1 VVTIGTGGIGLNCIQ
16 GAAICG
22 SKVNIAVDLVDEKI
36 QAALQLGA
44 THGINPGNGDI
55 NDEIERLTDGRG
67 ADYVFVAAG
76 SAAAVEQALTLVRRA
91 GMVVLVGMTAQGVTA
106 QFETLNLANDA
117 IQLIGSKMGQTH
129 LDTDIPRLVEHYL
142 EGSLKLDE
150 LVSEC
155 YPLEGINDAITAA
168 KEGQALRN
176 VIVFDS

>member
-1 VVTIGTGGIGLNCIQ
+1 M
-16 GAAICG
+16 
-22 SKVNIAVDLVDEKI
+22 
-36 QAALQLGA
+36 
-44 THGINPGNGDI
+44 
-55 NDEIERLTDGRG
+55 
-67 ADYVFVAAG
+67 FVAAG

-91 GMVVLVGMTAQGVTA
+91 GMVVLVGMTAEGVTA